1 MEPHASIPEQNKIS
15 PNNQPSKNLLYFLI
29 AIFILFIIGVIW
41 IITSSG
47 SKTKTVTTSSNAN
60 IKPAVVS
67 VTSNGFVPETVSIK
81 VNQSVIWTNNS
92 SSIHLVA
99 TDPYPTD
106 NGVKGFKS
114 GNLNLNDSYTFVF
127 SKAGTYTY
135 HDDLNPYKFKGII
148 VVKN

>member
-15 PNNQPSKNLLYFLI
+15 PNNKPSKNLLYILI
-29 AIFILFIIGVIW
+29 AIFIIFIIGVIW
-41 IITSSG
+41 MITSSS

-60 IKPAVVS
+60 IRPAIVS

-92 SSIHLVA
+92 SAIHLVA

-106 NGVKGFKS
+106 NGVIGFKS
-114 GNLNLNDSYTFVF
+114 GNLNLNDSYSFVF